1 MPGKV
6 QYTVEPIDVDGDNI
20 PDGDLVTK
28 YVNGKV
34 ASRKF
39 VPLSTLKKT
48 FKSKQVPT
56 EKQGKKEKIV
66 YKTVPKDISSTD
78 KPVVI
83 QDGTGF
89 GQYVKAGAGATL
101 GSLAVSKL
109 FEGIGSF
116 FSDEN

>member
-1 MPGKV
+1 MPSKV
-6 QYTVEPIDVDGDNI
+6 QYTIEPIDVDGDNI

-39 VPLSTLKKT
+39 VPISTLKKALKT
-48 FKSKQVPT
+48 KPTPPVKQD
-56 EKQGKKEKIV
+56 KKEKIV
-66 YKTVPKDISSTD
+66 YKTVPKDISSTN

-109 FEGIGSF
+109 FDGIGNL